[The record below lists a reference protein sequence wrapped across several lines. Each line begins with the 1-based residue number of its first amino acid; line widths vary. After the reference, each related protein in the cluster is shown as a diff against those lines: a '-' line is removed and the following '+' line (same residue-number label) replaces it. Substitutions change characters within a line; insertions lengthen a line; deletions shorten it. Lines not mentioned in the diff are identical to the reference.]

1 MKSKMRVFAEDHATE
16 ILTGVGVVGMV
27 GTTVL
32 AVKAT
37 PKALMLIEDR
47 KDELETE
54 SLDHLELVKTTWR
67 CYVPATAV
75 GVLSIS
81 CLIGS
86 AGVNAKRS
94 AALAAACTLSENAFR
109 TYAEKTLEV
118 VGQEK
123 EHEIREFVGRQKIKD
138 KPMPENT
145 SSLYICEEGESVV
158 FEGSSGRYFKSSMN
172 AIERAENAFNK
183 QMLEEM
189 TMSLNDYYYALGLD
203 SVSIGDVIGWDLEDG
218 MIEFKVGSILSDD
231 GKPCIYLE
239 PGIQPRHDFRDRYR

>member
-1 MKSKMRVFAEDHATE
+1 MKSKMRIFAEDHATE

-27 GTTVL
+27 GSTVL

-109 TYAEKTLEV
+109 TYAEQTLEV

-145 SSLYICEEGESVV
+145 SSLYICEDGESIC
-158 FEGSSGRYFKSSMN
+158 FEGSSGRYFKTSMN

-183 QMLEEM
+183 RMLEDM
-189 TMSLNDYYYALGLD
+189 AMSLNDYYYELGLD
-203 SVSIGDVIGWDLEDG
+203 SVSIGDVIGWDLDDG

-239 PGIQPRHDFRDRYR
+239 PSIQPRHDFRDRYR

>member
-1 MKSKMRVFAEDHATE
+1 MKSKIRVFAEDHASE

-27 GTTVL
+27 GSTVL

-37 PKALMLIEDR
+37 PKALMLIEEK

-54 SLDHLELVKTTWR
+54 QLPHLELVKATWR
-67 CYVPATAV
+67 CYVPSAAV

-81 CLIGS
+81 CLVGS
-86 AGVNAKRS
+86 VGVNAKRS

-138 KPMPENT
+138 TPPPENT
-145 SSLYICEEGESVV
+145 SSLYICNDGESIV
-158 FEGSSGRYFKSSMN
+158 FEGTSGRYFKSDMTS
-172 AIERAENAFNK
+172 IERAENAFNK
-183 QMLEEM
+183 RMLEEM
-189 TMSLNDYYYALGLD
+189 TMSLNDYYYEIGLPT
-203 SVSIGDVIGWDLEDG
+203 VSMGDIIGWDLDDG
-218 MIEFKVGSILSDD
+218 MLEFKIGSILSDD
-231 GKPCIYLE
+231 GKPCIYIE
-239 PGIQPRHDFRDRYR
+239 PSIQPRHDFRDRYR

>member
-27 GTTVL
+27 GSTVL

-47 KDELETE
+47 KYELETDK
-54 SLDHLELVKTTWR
+54 LDHLELVKTTWR

-145 SSLYICEEGESVV
+145 SSLYICEDGESIC
-158 FEGSSGRYFKSSMN
+158 FEGSSGRYFKTSMN

-183 QMLEEM
+183 RMLEEM
-189 TMSLNDYYYALGLD
+189 AMSLNDYYYELGLD
-203 SVSIGDVIGWDLEDG
+203 SVSIGDVIGWDLDDG

-239 PGIQPRHDFRDRYR
+239 PSIQPRHDFRDRYR

>member
-1 MKSKMRVFAEDHATE
+1 MKSKIRVFAEDHASE

-27 GTTVL
+27 GSTVL

-37 PKALMLIEDR
+37 PKALMLIEEK

-54 SLDHLELVKTTWR
+54 SLPHLELVKTTWR
-67 CYVPATAV
+67 CYLPATAV

-138 KPMPENT
+138 NPPPENT
-145 SSLYICEEGESVV
+145 NSLYICEDGESIC
-158 FEGSSGRYFKSSMN
+158 FEGSSGRYFKTSMN

-183 QMLEEM
+183 RMLEEM
-189 TMSLNDYYYALGLD
+189 AMSLNDYYYELGLD
-203 SVSIGDVIGWDLEDG
+203 SVSIGDVIGWDLDDG

-239 PGIQPRHDFRDRYR
+239 PSTQPRHDFRDRYR